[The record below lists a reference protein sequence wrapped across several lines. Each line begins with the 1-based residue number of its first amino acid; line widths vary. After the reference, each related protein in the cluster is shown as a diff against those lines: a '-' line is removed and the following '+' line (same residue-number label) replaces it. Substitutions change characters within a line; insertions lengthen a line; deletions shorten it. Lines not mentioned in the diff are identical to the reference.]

1 MSTIQNG
8 ANVEYTPI
16 SPELRRNQLLQ
27 ENKSSSEIQQ
37 QVAKQLNVE
46 QKAQQVKNNND
57 VEISATT
64 ASETKQPLNSKQLDK
79 VAQQLQDFVNE
90 LNVGLDFSVDKASGK
105 DVIKVI
111 DKNTGDVVKQF
122 PSEEV
127 LTLMSKLSEMLGGF
141 VDAKV

>member
-1 MSTIQNG
+1 
-8 ANVEYTPI
+8 
-16 SPELRRNQLLQ
+16 
-27 ENKSSSEIQQ
+27 
-37 QVAKQLNVE
+37 
-46 QKAQQVKNNND
+46 
-57 VEISATT
+57 
-64 ASETKQPLNSKQLDK
+64 
-79 VAQQLQDFVNE
+79 VNE